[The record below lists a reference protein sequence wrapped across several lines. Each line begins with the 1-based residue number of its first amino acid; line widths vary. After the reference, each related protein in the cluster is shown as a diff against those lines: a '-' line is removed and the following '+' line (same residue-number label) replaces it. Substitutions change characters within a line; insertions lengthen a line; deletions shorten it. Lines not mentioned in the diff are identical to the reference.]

1 MKQIIMGTAGHID
14 HGKTSLIKALTGT
27 NTDRL
32 KEEQQRGITIEL
44 GFAALELPS
53 GQSLGIVDVPGH
65 EKFVKNMVA
74 GASGIDVVVMIIA
87 ADEGIMPQTQEHLEI
102 CSLLGVRYGLVAL
115 TKIDM
120 VDEEWLML
128 VQEEIEAFTRGT
140 FLENAPVV
148 PVSSVTE
155 EGLPELIQSLDALCK
170 QVPTRSESGIFR
182 LPIDRV
188 FSMKGFGT
196 VITGTLM
203 SGKVAVGDPVTLFP
217 GGIESKVRG
226 LQVHNQSVAS
236 AAAGMRTA
244 INFQGLE
251 KAAVHRG
258 DMVAS
263 PDTLIP
269 SHMVDV
275 TLHYLESNTKAL
287 KNRTRVRFHSGT
299 SEIMGIVILLDCD
312 QLKPGRKAFAQIR
325 LESKVTLLRDDR
337 YVLRSYSPV
346 RTIGGGRVI
355 NPIPSKHKPMRPEV
369 IDYMKSLVL
378 EDPEV
383 VIQSLINAGGRNGC
397 SFRELT
403 LSTNLGNKTL
413 TQLLQALASR
423 QHIMQFDKERRVF
436 VHKKIFDRIQAEIE
450 THLDDYHRKFP
461 LKPGLQKEELKS
473 KLPVHY
479 DAKLFSTVLQSM
491 LKTGVVVQEED
502 IVHLTGHKV
511 SLGADQQSM
520 RDQMLTRYAEGG
532 LTPPYFKQVIAQM
545 GASADQARQVM
556 DLMVDEGLIIKVKE
570 DLYYHRQHIDQLQS
584 KLIDHLTAH
593 GEITTPQFK
602 DMTGASRKFVIPLIE
617 YFDGIQLT
625 IRIGDIRKLR
635 KLPNT

>member
-1 MKQIIMGTAGHID
+1 MGTAGHID

-128 VQEEIEAFTRGT
+128 VQEEIEEFVRGT

-155 EGLPELIQSLDALCK
+155 EGLPELIRALDTLCDR
-170 QVPTRSESGIFR
+170 VPTRSESGIFR

-188 FSMKGFGT
+188 FTMKGFGT

-203 SGKVAVGDPVTLFP
+203 SGKIGVGDPVTLYP
-217 GGIESKVRG
+217 SGIDSKVRG
-226 LQVHNQSVAS
+226 LQVHNLSVVSAS
-236 AAAGMRTA
+236 AGMRTA

-251 KAAVHRG
+251 KAVVHRG

-269 SHMVDV
+269 SHMMDV

-346 RTIGGGRVI
+346 RTIGGGRVV
-355 NPIPSKHKPMRPEV
+355 NPIPSKHKPLRPEV
-369 IDYMKSLVL
+369 IDYLKSLVH

-383 VIQSLINAGGRNGC
+383 VIQSLINAGGRSGC
-397 SFRELT
+397 SFRELA

-413 TQLLQALASR
+413 SQLLQSLASR
-423 QHIMQFDKERRVF
+423 QQIMQFDKERRVF
-436 VHKKIFDRIQAEIE
+436 VHKKIFDLIQVEIE
-450 THLDDYHRKFP
+450 THLDGYHRQFP

-473 KLPVHY
+473 KLPAHY
-479 DAKLFSTVLQSM
+479 DAKLFSAVFQSM
-491 LKTGVVVQEED
+491 LKAGVVVQEED
-502 IVHLTGHKV
+502 MVHLAGHKV
-511 SLGADQQSM
+511 SLGVDQQSL
-520 RDQMLTRYAEGG
+520 RDQILKSYTEGG
-532 LTPPYFKQVIAQM
+532 LTPPYFKQVVAQM
-545 GASADQARQVM
+545 EASADQARQVM

-570 DLYYHRQHIDQLQS
+570 DLYYHRQHMDQLRR

-602 DMTGASRKFVIPLIE
+602 DMTGASRKYVIPLIE